1 GSCFIEAASS
11 RSRKTHK
18 TVLRP
23 LHGRLTSRPTDGD
36 GRRCYRLGSR
46 FRLYLHS
53 SIPAQRI

>member
-23 LHGRLTSRPTDGD
+23 LHGRLTSRPTGGD
-36 GRRCYRLGSR
+36 GRRSYGLGSR
-46 FRLYLHS
+46 LKLYLHPL
-53 SIPAQRI
+53 IPAQRI